1 MNWYIVWTKLLMIH
15 RYSKLILR
23 VAIELM
29 YEACDKV
36 ILISI
41 IYAMHNNCEHM
52 ALKTGR
58 MAQAWTGFTPCP
70 EPDLTS

>member
-1 MNWYIVWTKLLMIH
+1 
-15 RYSKLILR
+15 
-23 VAIELM
+23 M